1 MIELPPRRPSK
12 SDKAEK
18 GRRSPAHRAWI
29 RLHAC
34 SACGS
39 FTAIEC
45 AHVRTGTDGGTGMKP
60 SDVWCISLCK
70 VCHARQHQIGERAFE
85 AETGINLKALAEAF
99 LKRSPHKQKLET
111 ER

>member
-1 MIELPPRRPSK
+1 
-12 SDKAEK
+12 
-18 GRRSPAHRAWI
+18 
-29 RLHAC
+29 
-34 SACGS
+34 
-39 FTAIEC
+39 
-45 AHVRTGTDGGTGMKP
+45 VRTGTDGGTGMKP

>member
-1 MIELPPRRPSK
+1 
-12 SDKAEK
+12 
-18 GRRSPAHRAWI
+18 
-29 RLHAC
+29 
-34 SACGS
+34 
-39 FTAIEC
+39 
-45 AHVRTGTDGGTGMKP
+45 MKP